1 MRPVDTTVTV
11 NGVAT
16 PLPATATVAALV
28 AARSQGHTRV
38 AVAVNGAVVPR
49 SRWDATPI
57 HPGDSVE
64 VLAATAG
71 G

>member
-1 MRPVDTTVTV
+1 MPAPVTVTV
-11 NGVAT
+11 NGQAVE
-16 PLPATATVAALV
+16 LPPPATVAALV

-38 AVAVNGAVVPR
+38 AVAVNGDVVPR
-49 SRWDATPI
+49 SRWDATAI

-64 VLAATAG
+64 VLAPTAG

>member
-1 MRPVDTTVTV
+1 MPVPVPLTV

-16 PLPATATVAALV
+16 LLPAPATVAALV

-38 AVAVNGAVVPR
+38 AVALNGDVVPR

-64 VLAATAG
+64 VLAPTAG